1 MNRREREEDKESP
14 EPADVSDHVCPLCAQ
29 SHVHTVIGLT
39 KSALSWYQDEDA
51 ALQQLC
57 RIILCTAVL
66 CTVNCVSLICMWHSL
81 AVCVSL
87 FQAHTFWLTFYSLI
101 TGFVRACVRV
111 HVRVLSGS
119 SLTVSPG
126 TDVAASGAAIVK
138 AKSIKSPCFISC
150 ERRTNGLGQKIDTNH
165 ESREES
171 LISCNIIFLNF

>member
-1 MNRREREEDKESP
+1 MSLTTSAR
-14 EPADVSDHVCPLCAQ
+14 CALRVMCTQ
-29 SHVHTVIGLT
+29 IGLT

-51 ALQQLC
+51 ALQQSQLC

-101 TGFVRACVRV
+101 TGFVRACVHV

-171 LISCNIIFLNF
+171 LISCKIIFLNF